1 MILKLVSFLASPFV
15 RVGGWILAAVA
26 FIGIIYGRGRR
37 DARKEIE
44 GETNADALRRTQDSI
59 AAGNRAAAGQLR
71 QDDGHKRPD

>member
-1 MILKLVSFLASPFV
+1 MLSFLFSPLG
-15 RVGGWILAAVA
+15 RIGGWIMAALAIV
-26 FIGIIYGRGRR
+26 GILYGRGRR

-44 GETNADALRRTQDSI
+44 GETNADVLRRTQDSI

>member
-1 MILKLVSFLASPFV
+1 MILKMINFLASPFV
-15 RVGGWILAAVA
+15 RAGGWILAAVA

>member
-15 RVGGWILAAVA
+15 RVGGWAIAAIA